1 MTIRMKSLQAIFKIG
16 IIKPDVNYGNYLYPG
31 HNRQYI
37 ILLNIVS
44 RIRGTVNKPNGKSS
58 SFDAFVANFLHT
70 YSSNQPRPQIQF
82 INKLLTMKSKT
93 SKSRDN
99 HKGFFHKYDKDMMS
113 RYLMKYKICDTDGA
127 TPFDVDD
134 ILGESSGHA
143 AGQPGDNVLLSKNFT
158 LVNAQRTEH
167 RALELLRD
175 VMAEIGRRRKLK

>member
-1 MTIRMKSLQAIFKIG
+1 
-16 IIKPDVNYGNYLYPG
+16 
-31 HNRQYI
+31 
-37 ILLNIVS
+37 
-44 RIRGTVNKPNGKSS
+44 
-58 SFDAFVANFLHT
+58 
-70 YSSNQPRPQIQF
+70 
-82 INKLLTMKSKT
+82 
-93 SKSRDN
+93 
-99 HKGFFHKYDKDMMS
+99 MS